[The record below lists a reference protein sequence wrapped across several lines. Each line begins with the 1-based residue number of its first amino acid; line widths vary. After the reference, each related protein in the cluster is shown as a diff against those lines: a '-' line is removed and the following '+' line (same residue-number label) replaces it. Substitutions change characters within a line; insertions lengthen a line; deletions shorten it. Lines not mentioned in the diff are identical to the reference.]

1 MAKSFSSVIKDE
13 VINHQWNKKQ
23 SEWFISTLLLF
34 SKNRVLKFKQATL
47 GKRLY
52 IFLKSQEIECKVNQV
67 KNHYEI
73 ILDKKFKEKK
83 NIFNEVHAD
92 EINAAILGA
101 LFVAKGSA
109 NSPKSKFY
117 HLEVRTNGME
127 QANELKKIFEKY
139 GLEPKIY
146 KGANRIVVYLKKSA
160 HISDFFKIINAHEGV
175 MYFEDI
181 RINRDFSNA
190 LVRLNTIDIVNTKK
204 AVEASQKQIEKINQ
218 LINTDILKQYHQRYR
233 EIAELRLEHVESN
246 LQELTNIYNEKYKT
260 YYTKSAVNHWL
271 RFIVDLKDRYE

>member
-1 MAKSFSSVIKDE
+1 
-13 VINHQWNKKQ
+13 
-23 SEWFISTLLLF
+23 LF

-260 YYTKSAVNHWL
+260 YYTKSAVNH
-271 RFIVDLKDRYE
+271 